1 MFLVLDQSRFFGIR
15 TIQSQALSLKSIATD
30 YARRRAFQKRQRGDS
45 AKRTKHEPYKVM
57 ILKKLT
63 IRY

>member
-30 YARRRAFQKRQRGDS
+30 YARRRAFQKRQRDDS
-45 AKRTKHEPYKVM
+45 AKRTQDEPSKLM